1 MQHCHRVAR
10 LKFLVLASILL
21 AWTTSASAAS
31 KYKLLHSFGHG
42 NDGAGI
48 DGGVAL
54 AADGSLYGTTSGG
67 GLYQLGTVWQ
77 LTPHANGNWSEKVL
91 ENFRVND

>member
-31 KYKLLHSFGHG
+31 KYKLLHSFGQG
-42 NDGAGI
+42 NDGA
-48 DGGVAL
+48 
-54 AADGSLYGTTSGG
+54 
-67 GLYQLGTVWQ
+67 
-77 LTPHANGNWSEKVL
+77 
-91 ENFRVND
+91 